1 MAKQNQNH
9 SKYDLRIAGVLFP
22 ELEPTVVNM
31 GDDGEDQFWSILGVS
46 KDDTVVTPDFLNRPI
61 LEPRLF
67 HITEKRPYEINNF
80 SKSVRMVKM
89 NYIFISFHSG
99 SCER

>member
-9 SKYDLRIAGVLFP
+9 SKYDIRIAGVLFP
-22 ELEPTVVNM
+22 GLEPTVVNM

-80 SKSVRMVKM
+80 RKSVRNGK
-89 NYIFISFHSG
+89 NELYFYFFSLRIL
-99 SCER
+99 